1 MVEPIRRP
9 DIKAFGFPKT
19 TTPAIQWVRWGLRRL
34 KALLFTKYKS
44 AYELL
49 KTLGA
54 FFKV

>member
-9 DIKAFGFPKT
+9 HIKAFGFPKT